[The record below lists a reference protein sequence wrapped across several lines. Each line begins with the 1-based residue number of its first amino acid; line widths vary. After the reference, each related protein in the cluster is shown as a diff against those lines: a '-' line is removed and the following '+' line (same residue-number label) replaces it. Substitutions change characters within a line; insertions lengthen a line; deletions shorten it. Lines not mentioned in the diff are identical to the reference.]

1 MEGAD
6 LVGVERDEL
15 VGLVAVVGTVGDDA
29 GRREGRGEKDEQRR
43 GGRRCRRGHRSRR
56 GGGGGARVDEERERA
71 REGLGVVGCT
81 RGDLSRS
88 GRFACSLIE
97 RDRDE
102 TRRGGGEIW
111 RGWWR
116 FQGWVGG
123 RKVEAYCGPN
133 IVVLV

>member
-15 VGLVAVVGTVGDDA
+15 VGLVAVVGAVGDDA

-43 GGRRCRRGHRSRR
+43 GAAAAGEAIALVGA
-56 GGGGGARVDEERERA
+56 GAGARALTRRERA

>member
-15 VGLVAVVGTVGDDA
+15 VGLVAVVGAVGDDA

-97 RDRDE
+97 RETE
-102 TRRGGGEIW
+102 TRRDEAEGRSGEGGVFRVGWGGGRW
-111 RGWWR
+111 RR
-116 FQGWVGG
+116 TV
-123 RKVEAYCGPN
+123 AL
-133 IVVLV
+133 IL